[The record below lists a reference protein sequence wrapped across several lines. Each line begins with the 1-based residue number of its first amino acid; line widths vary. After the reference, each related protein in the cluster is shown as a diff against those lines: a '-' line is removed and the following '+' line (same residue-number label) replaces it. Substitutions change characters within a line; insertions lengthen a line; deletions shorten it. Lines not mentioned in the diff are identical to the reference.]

1 MATQPRRRPRAQRI
15 VRGSSRLAAYAEL
28 LALHEDARQTGS
40 PLLTALGEAHLRRL
54 LQRDRVPPASR
65 RKAPAGRRSVLPH
78 WDGDSRALWL
88 GPELLKEFLRP
99 APCQEAVLAA
109 FESQGW
115 DRGHI
120 ANPLPVESWESAEEA
135 KAQLHDTLKNLNRGL
150 PRDTICFRGDGT
162 GTGVRWAYCR
172 PTPARPG
179 DAASA

>member
-88 GPELLKEFLRP
+88 GRERLTRVLRP
-99 APCQEAVLAA
+99 GAGQADGLVAV
-109 FESQGW
+109 
-115 DRGHI
+115 
-120 ANPLPVESWESAEEA
+120 V
-135 KAQLHDTLKNLNRGL
+135 
-150 PRDTICFRGDGT
+150 
-162 GTGVRWAYCR
+162 
-172 PTPARPG
+172 
-179 DAASA
+179 